1 VKFGDRIYRTAEW
14 VIFLVLC
21 AALVGGLYSLYLAR

>member
-1 VKFGDRIYRTAEW
+1 

-21 AALVGGLYSLYLAR
+21 AACAVGVALVVRASGGRRRL